1 MALPAA
7 AAVLLDE
14 NMQIHKGEIVFPGT
28 VLLLGSFM
36 KNITNLFDP
45 HVQKIGLMHQVPN
58 H

>member
-14 NMQIHKGEIVFPGT
+14 NMQIHKGEIVFPRT

-45 HVQKIGLMHQVPN
+45 HV
-58 H
+58 